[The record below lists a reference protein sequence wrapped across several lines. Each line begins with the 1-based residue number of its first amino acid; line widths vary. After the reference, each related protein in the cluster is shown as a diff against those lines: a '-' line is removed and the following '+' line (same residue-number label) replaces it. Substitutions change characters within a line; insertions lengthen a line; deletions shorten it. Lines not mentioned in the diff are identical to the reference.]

1 MAVDPYRFGKTFEEH
16 VCVLLCRNSKFY
28 GLVGDALDADAFDLP
43 EARLIVRA
51 SQAVARDLGR
61 GPTSDTIVVQR
72 LRRWSDDGRVPFQDV
87 VDVVDLMDRVDDNG
101 GPADYR
107 EVVCELVPVLK
118 DRMRAKA
125 ASTAFDERASGGDF
139 SKVVRLID
147 QANSLGHVDTGT
159 GVQLGTQS
167 FDVIQA
173 QRGLDRM
180 PTGVDDLDI
189 RLNGGVPRGELTVFV
204 AETGGGKSVF
214 LSQIAAVGLGAGM
227 FVGYATLELPEGLVL
242 ARVKAALTSVPIDDI
257 VAGPPDD
264 STARER
270 LQSMVDQGLGLCVV
284 KFFTGGVTTPNDLF
298 DWVERCEREANR
310 KLDCLIV
317 DYGDK
322 LVDPSTDSKYEQ
334 GEKVFEGLR
343 VMAAERDWWVWTAS
357 QAKRRKRTDKRY
369 NLDTEDI
376 ADSLHKAR
384 VADKVITIN
393 LADNDDGSQDPEI
406 SLFVAKNRTGR
417 GGFAVGPF
425 PAEFWMGRLCASSV
439 LGGQA
444 DDDFYEG
451 IE

>member
-1 MAVDPYRFGKTFEEH
+1 
-16 VCVLLCRNSKFY
+16 
-28 GLVGDALDADAFDLP
+28 
-43 EARLIVRA
+43 
-51 SQAVARDLGR
+51 
-61 GPTSDTIVVQR
+61 
-72 LRRWSDDGRVPFQDV
+72 
-87 VDVVDLMDRVDDNG
+87 
-101 GPADYR
+101 
-107 EVVCELVPVLK
+107 
-118 DRMRAKA
+118 
-125 ASTAFDERASGGDF
+125 
-139 SKVVRLID
+139 
-147 QANSLGHVDTGT
+147 
-159 GVQLGTQS
+159 
-167 FDVIQA
+167 
-173 QRGLDRM
+173 
-180 PTGVDDLDI
+180 
-189 RLNGGVPRGELTVFV
+189 
-204 AETGGGKSVF
+204 
-214 LSQIAAVGLGAGM
+214 

-406 SLFVAKNRTGR
+406 SLFVAKN
-417 GGFAVGPF
+417 
-425 PAEFWMGRLCASSV
+425 
-439 LGGQA
+439 
-444 DDDFYEG
+444 
-451 IE
+451 